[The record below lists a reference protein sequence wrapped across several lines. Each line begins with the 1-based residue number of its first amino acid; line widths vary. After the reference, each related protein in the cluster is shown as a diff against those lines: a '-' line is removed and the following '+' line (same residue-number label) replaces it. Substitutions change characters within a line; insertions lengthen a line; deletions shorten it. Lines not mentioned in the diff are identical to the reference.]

1 MKSLNYVTLLAVFV
15 VSLWPEAASANNNKE
30 LFEKLLKAMEVGQQE
45 ANSNRSYASRNG
57 TLNFV
62 YNITIGSP
70 LPVGSVIICSAT
82 VSHQGW
88 QFNNPVPDTETVARL
103 ATVVRPGTLR
113 CNLPISYLWPGADTT
128 GVVTVGG
135 NIVAESSAAPVIR
148 YRSTLLPS
156 QQLRMP
162 ANGAT
167 TTVTQNA
174 RL

>member
-1 MKSLNYVTLLAVFV
+1 MKSFNYLTSLAVFV
-15 VSLWPEAASANNNKE
+15 VFLWSEAALANNNKE
-30 LFEKLLKAMEVGQQE
+30 LFDRLLKAMEVDQQGND
-45 ANSNRSYASRNG
+45 ASRSYASRNG

-88 QFNNPVPDTETVARL
+88 QFNNPVPYTETVARL
-103 ATVVRPGTLR
+103 ATVVRPGVLR
-113 CNLPISYLWPGADTT
+113 CNLPISYLWAGADTT

-156 QQLRMP
+156 QQVRMP

-167 TTVTQNA
+167 TTITQNA